1 MKPVRTVRGRVM
13 PLLRDDVDTDQIMPK
28 QFLTR
33 VERTGYGEFVFD
45 TWRQDPS
52 FVFHDP
58 RYRGANILL
67 AGRNFGSGSS
77 REHAV
82 WGLQQYGFDAVIA
95 PSFSDIFIGNCV
107 QSGLVP
113 AVLPEDGC
121 ARISA
126 VLRSD
131 PSFELILD
139 LDRQAISYGV
149 AVETFQIDTDSRE
162 ILMHGLDDVS
172 LILRHEEEL
181 LAYEKRRPAWVPEI
195 VVA

>member
-1 MKPVRTVRGRVM
+1 MKPVLTVRGRVM
-13 PLLRDDVDTDQIMPK
+13 PLLRDDIDTDQIMPK

-52 FVFHDP
+52 FVLHDA
-58 RYRGANILL
+58 RFRGANILL

-107 QSGLVP
+107 QSSLIP
-113 AVLPEDGC
+113 AVLPQDTC
-121 ARISA
+121 APISA
-126 VLRSD
+126 MIHDD
-131 PSFELILD
+131 PSAELVLD
-139 LDRQAISYGV
+139 LDRQSISYG
-149 AVETFQIDTDSRE
+149 AAEETFQIDADSRDV
-162 ILMHGLDDVS
+162 LMHGLDDVS
-172 LILRHEEEL
+172 LILRHEADL
-181 LAYEKRRPAWVPEI
+181 LAYEKRRPRWVPKV

>member
-33 VERTGYGEFVFD
+33 VERSGYGEFVFD

-52 FVFHDP
+52 FVFHDA
-58 RYRGANILL
+58 RFRGANILL

-107 QSGLVP
+107 QSRLVP
-113 AVLPEDGC
+113 AVLPEDTC
-121 ARISA
+121 ARINA
-126 VLRSD
+126 MINSD
-131 PSFELILD
+131 PSVELVLD
-139 LDRQAISYGV
+139 LDRQTISYGV
-149 AVETFQIDTDSRE
+149 AVEAFQIDADSRE
-162 ILMHGLDDVS
+162 VLMHGLDDVS

-181 LAYEKRRPAWVPEI
+181 LAYEKRRPAWVPEV

>member
-1 MKPVRTVRGRVM
+1 M
-13 PLLRDDVDTDQIMPK
+13 PLLRDDIDTDQIMPK
-28 QFLTR
+28 QFLAR

-45 TWRQDPS
+45 TWQQDPS
-52 FVFHDP
+52 FVFHDV
-58 RYRGANILL
+58 RFRGANILL

-113 AVLPEDGC
+113 AVLPEDACG
-121 ARISA
+121 RINSMIH
-126 VLRSD
+126 LD
-131 PSFELILD
+131 PTVELVLD
-139 LDRQAISYGV
+139 LESQRISYGA
-149 AVETFQIDTDSRE
+149 AVETFQIDADSRE
-162 ILMHGLDDVS
+162 VLMHGLDDVS
-172 LILRHEEEL
+172 LILRHEQEL
-181 LAYEKRRPAWVPEI
+181 LAYEKRRPAWVPEV